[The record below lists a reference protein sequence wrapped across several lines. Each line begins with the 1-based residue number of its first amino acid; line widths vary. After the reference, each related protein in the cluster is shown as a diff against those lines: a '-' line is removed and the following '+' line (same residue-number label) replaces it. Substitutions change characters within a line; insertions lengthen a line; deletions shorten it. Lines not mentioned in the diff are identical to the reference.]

1 MLYIK
6 LQYDIICYN
15 TIIYFNIKL
24 IITFVFI
31 KSYFVNL
38 SIAHYQLLIYITQKF
53 NRRNFLI

>member
-24 IITFVFI
+24 IISFVFI

-38 SIAHYQLLIYITQKF
+38 SIANIYKIE
-53 NRRNFLI
+53 I